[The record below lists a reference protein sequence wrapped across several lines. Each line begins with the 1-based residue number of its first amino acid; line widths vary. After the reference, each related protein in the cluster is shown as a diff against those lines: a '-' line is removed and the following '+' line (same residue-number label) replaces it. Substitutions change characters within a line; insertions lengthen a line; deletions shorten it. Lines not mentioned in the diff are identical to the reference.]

1 MNDSAAYARGPVI
14 IRDDMLMTARGTHLF
29 RLIEQPGLGAAAET
43 IKTQLADSYSSYG
56 RHCGHAAPRLAQEDL
71 FGEVLSALY
80 ALAADQ
86 GASGRGVRTEADAP
100 YEAALV
106 ALIKADML
114 PPECR

>member
-1 MNDSAAYARGPVI
+1 MNDAATYARGPVI
-14 IRDDMLMTARGTHLF
+14 IRDDMLMTACGVHLF
-29 RLIEQPGLGAAAET
+29 RLAEQPGLGAAAEA
-43 IKTQLADSYSSYG
+43 IKAQLADAYSSYG
-56 RHCGHAAPRLAQEDL
+56 RHCGHQAPRLAREDL

-80 ALAADQ
+80 ALAANQ
-86 GASGRGVRTEADAP
+86 GASGCGVRTEADAP